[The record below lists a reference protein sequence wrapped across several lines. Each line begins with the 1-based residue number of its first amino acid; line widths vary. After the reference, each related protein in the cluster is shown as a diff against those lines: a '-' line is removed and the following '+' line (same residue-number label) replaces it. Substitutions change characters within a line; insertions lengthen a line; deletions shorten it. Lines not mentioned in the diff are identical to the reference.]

1 MDRARLD
8 RPFVVDGNVDAA
20 TTLVYRAA
28 WWRGA
33 RTTREAAPAKRKLPG
48 PVQRAIDAAV
58 QRPLGGR
65 PLRNDREGAHA

>member
-28 WWRGA
+28 CWRGA
-33 RTTREAAPAKRKLPG
+33 RATCEAAPAKRAATG
-48 PVQRAIDAAV
+48 PARRVIGAAGP
-58 QRPLGGR
+58 PLAGGR
-65 PLRNDREGAHA
+65 ALRNDREGAHA